1 MSSRC
6 PNELCVICGVALQG
20 NQRRW
25 LFGGQHKKLIRPQTP
40 IRSLRG
46 GSLSGSSPSTP
57 WGSMS
62 SLCSSSS
69 LSKSQL
75 SLSSPSKS
83 LDLLSILTHIL
94 GGPVSR
100 GVSRGEFTCGKCSG
114 VLERVFR
121 FDTVIAR
128 VRALSSERL
137 NKLTHERD
145 RVRRWVRSNYVRRHP
160 REQNEE
166 EEAGGDQDKDDYRDM
181 LKDNMALAEYECWS
195 DKWDMCPYFIRTGKR
210 CQKGQNCEG
219 CDSLRVSD
227 SDYESVCGVPRRMP
241 YQPFSP
247 LPLSR
252 DKSQSM
258 PLHWYRIPSTCS
270 SPGSLAAST
279 FSLRTPSLQSLD
291 SLDGCDPSD
300 SPGYRSI
307 SSVLREIRRLRGR
320 PVSSPVGSRIP
331 VLAGRNKRRSS
342 SEMTSPV
349 VNRNLSFEEN
359 GGHHTGEE
367 EDDDVL
373 MEMKDEFLPLHQQ
386 SASRRLHQV
395 VRHLRGQLDQAEAR
409 VRTLEA
415 HLKPGIPQDDDATKD
430 WTHIVR
436 KEDCASLLPGLARS
450 LHSRDRLIQEC
461 MSVIRRV
468 CLEGGGKSQL
478 ADEIANKLSE
488 NLKEIVSDNKGALES
503 LVHELVEKE
512 RRLEEEVASL
522 RKAAGDREKDLDTLN
537 MVLQCNQDI
546 IDDLRAALGEK
557 QRLLQELETERE
569 VWRQRDRALAATMR
583 EKDELVR
590 VLKVEL
596 ESSMKDVQAL
606 SDSVIGQGLLGGGA
620 EASLASQLQEKQSHL
635 AALLE
640 ERETQSATL
649 CQEVT
654 KLTAALQEYQN
665 VVQSQQ
671 ESYER
676 TTSSLTARL
685 TDARRALRNEERRRK
700 EAERTGH
707 NQRED
712 GERAERKLR
721 DSLEKRDQLI
731 QSQTAVKRVGDV
743 AAVWRSAFSP
753 CDVTFSSSFLL
764 HMCVSHHLATG
775 LHQLSSHMSRRPS
788 LPIQQSRGPEGVP
801 QGTVK
806 LEKKK
811 ETEENSA

>member
-1 MSSRC
+1 MSSQC
-6 PNELCVICGVALQG
+6 PNDLCVICGVALQG

-25 LFGGQHKKLIRPQTP
+25 LFGGQHKKSIWAQTP
-40 IRSLRG
+40 KRSLRT

-57 WGSMS
+57 WSSMT

-75 SLSSPSKS
+75 SLSSQSKS
-83 LDLLSILTHIL
+83 LDLLSVLTHIL

-100 GVSRGEFTCGKCSG
+100 AVGRGEFVCGKCSG

-160 REQNEE
+160 REQGEE
-166 EEAGGDQDKDDYRDM
+166 EEEEEGGDEDKDDYRDM

-195 DKWDMCPYFIRTGKR
+195 EKWDTCPYFIRTGKR
-210 CQKGQNCEG
+210 CRKGQNCEG

-241 YQPFSP
+241 YQAFSP
-247 LPLSR
+247 LLLSR

-258 PLHWYRIPSTCS
+258 PLHWHRIPSTCS
-270 SPGSLAAST
+270 SPASLAAST
-279 FSLRTPSLQSLD
+279 FSLRTPSIQSLD
-291 SLDGCDPSD
+291 SLDNFDISD
-300 SPGYRSI
+300 SLGYRSV
-307 SSVLREIRRLRGR
+307 SSVLREIRRLGGR
-320 PVSSPVGSRIP
+320 PVRSPVGSKIP
-331 VLAGRNKRRSS
+331 VLAGRSRRRSS

-359 GGHHTGEE
+359 GGHHTEE
-367 EDDDVL
+367 EQEEEDDVL

-386 SASRRLHQV
+386 GASRRLHQV

-409 VRTLEA
+409 IRTLEA
-415 HLKPGIPQDDDATKD
+415 QLKPEILHDDDATKD

-436 KEDCASLLPGLARS
+436 EEDAASLLPGLARS

-468 CLEGGGKSQL
+468 CAEGGGKGQL
-478 ADEIANKLSE
+478 ADQIAKKLSE
-488 NLKEIVSDNKGALES
+488 NLKEIVSDNKSTMES
-503 LVHELVEKE
+503 FVLELVEKE
-512 RRLEEEVASL
+512 RHLEEEVSSL

-546 IDDLRAALGEK
+546 IDELHVALDEK
-557 QRLLQELETERE
+557 QRLLQELENERE
-569 VWRQRDRALAATMR
+569 VWSQRDRALAATMQ

-640 ERETQSATL
+640 EREKQSATL

-685 TDARRALRNEERRRK
+685 TDARRALRDEERRRK
-700 EAERTGH
+700 EAERTRH

-712 GERAERKLR
+712 GKRAERKLR
-721 DSLEKRDQLI
+721 DSLEKRDQII
-731 QSQTAVKRVGDV
+731 QQILQDAEERDRQLVELQHNLQKRRDEYVSAVKH
-743 AAVWRSAFSP
+743 A
-753 CDVTFSSSFLL
+753 L
-764 HMCVSHHLATG
+764 
-775 LHQLSSHMSRRPS
+775 
-788 LPIQQSRGPEGVP
+788 
-801 QGTVK
+801 
-806 LEKKK
+806 
-811 ETEENSA
+811 